1 MSVCVCVC
9 VCVRTTEEIQLEKEE
24 SIEGGLGSQY
34 IGWEAVY

>member
-1 MSVCVCVC
+1 MHVCVC
-9 VCVRTTEEIQLEKEE
+9 EILKKFKFEKEE